1 MGDQMRDANFS
12 LTKAK
17 YSAGDFS
24 YAFLFFSFFFFFFL
38 FFSFFFPFFF
48 SFLFLSGG
56 LELLVLRGSEE

>member
-24 YAFLFFSFFFFFFL
+24 FVFCFFVFFCVLFCVFFFFL
-38 FFSFFFPFFF
+38 DREREI
-48 SFLFLSGG
+48 GKG
-56 LELLVLRGSEE
+56 EKEIGKELVFI